1 MRKIENYE
9 PRPLAEEEPRELLS
23 VIVAVYNIEDY
34 LERCV
39 RSLMNQT
46 WKNLQIILVDDG
58 STDGSGALCDTLA
71 GEDPRILVVH
81 KENGGLSDAR
91 NAGIER
97 AEGRYLAFVD
107 GDDWVDE
114 DMYEHMLSALKEFD
128 APLCVCRYKQIQ
140 RNRIEDASTG
150 AVWVFEGTEALECFL
165 LEEDE
170 VAIQN
175 AAWNKLYTRELMGE
189 LRFPVGKY
197 YEDIVY
203 TTKLLARAGRTVY
216 LDQAWYNYVLER
228 EGSIM
233 GEGIGERI
241 FTDQIPAY
249 EEKEAFLKSI
259 GRADLADVHRYFFY
273 KRLLLYYTALGKAA
287 PEERRRFRG
296 RIRQRLLRDR
306 EEMDRVYACRGAKTQ
321 EKRKMKIFL
330 FSPRAYLWVIWV
342 NDRYVVPMKQ
352 RIRRY
357 GRRCEE
363 E

>member
-1 MRKIENYE
+1 MRKIERFE
-9 PRPLAEEEPRELLS
+9 PLPLQEKDQQERLS

-58 STDGSGALCDTLA
+58 STDNSGSLCNALA
-71 GEDPRILVVH
+71 GEDNRILVVH

-97 AEGRYLAFVD
+97 AEGDYLAFVD

-114 DMYEHMLSALKEFD
+114 GMYENMLSALRRFD
-128 APLCVCRYKQIQ
+128 APLCVCRYKQIRGQ
-140 RNRIEDASTG
+140 RIEDASTG
-150 AVWVFEGTEALECFL
+150 AALVFEGEEALECFL

-175 AAWNKLYTRELMGE
+175 AAWNKLYKRELMGE

-203 TTKLLARAGRTVY
+203 TTKLLARAARTVY

-228 EGSIM
+228 DGSIM

-249 EEKEAFLKSI
+249 EEKEAFLRSI

-287 PEERRRFRG
+287 SERRRDFRK

-306 EEMDRVYACRGAKTQ
+306 EEMARVYACRGAKAQ

-330 FSPRAYLWVIWV
+330 LSPRIYLWAIWM
-342 NDRYVVPMKQ
+342 NDRCVVPMKR
-352 RIRRY
+352 RIR
-357 GRRCEE
+357 GNV
-363 E
+363 

>member
-1 MRKIENYE
+1 MRKIEQFE
-9 PRPLAEEEPRELLS
+9 PLPVQEGGQRERLS

-39 RSLMNQT
+39 RSLMRQT
-46 WKNLQIILVDDG
+46 WKNLQIILVNDG
-58 STDGSGALCDTLA
+58 STDASGTLCDALA
-71 GEDPRILVVH
+71 GEDARILVVH

-97 AEGRYLAFVD
+97 AEGDYLAFVD

-114 DMYEHMLSALKEFD
+114 GMYENMFSALRQFD
-128 APLCVCRYKQIQ
+128 APLCVCRYKQIRGKQ
-140 RNRIEDASTG
+140 IEDASTG
-150 AVWVFEGTEALECFL
+150 AALVFEGEEALECFL

-175 AAWNKLYTRELMGE
+175 AAWNKLYKRELMEE

-228 EGSIM
+228 DGSIM

-249 EEKEAFLKSI
+249 EEKEAFLRSI
-259 GRADLADVHRYFFY
+259 GRTDLADVHRYFFY
-273 KRLLLYYTALGKAA
+273 KRMLLYYTALGKAA
-287 PEERRRFRG
+287 PEKRRCFRK

-306 EEMDRVYACRGAKTQ
+306 KEMDRVYDCRGAKAQ

-330 FSPRAYLWVIWV
+330 FSPRIYLWVIWM

-352 RIRRY
+352 RIRRSVKKT
-357 GRRCEE
+357 RS
-363 E
+363 